1 MGNNNE
7 IVNPQI
13 TGRSATAADRTR
25 STILEK
31 PQNLRERTRFLS
43 NCVMDKVTQAP
54 AKVTDI
60 LKEHLPELSREEMN
74 RLAFSALMKT
84 GKEKNETEFQA
95 LLRDVLSF
103 LEENGGVQS
112 AYNLVSRLE
121 VALGLRKPTM
131 AIYDHTFHII
141 GGGEKYG
148 FTVAY
153 ALQDIFDI
161 TILANKEV
169 THENILDWY
178 HLDLSKCKIK
188 IMPIPF
194 FDEFDPVHLDPAR
207 VSKRV
212 ENPFHIIGRESGNYD
227 FFINNGMNE
236 MVYPLSNVS
245 FIICH
250 FPERRPF
257 GYFYADRY
265 TSIIYNSKYTA
276 GWIENKW
283 KFSPHRH
290 IYPPVDMEPADSDL
304 KKENIIISVARF
316 EIGGSKKQA
325 EMVRTFRKLSKQ
337 VPGRLK
343 GWKLFLIGG
352 SHEGN
357 PYLEKIR
364 DLLKL
369 PGAENIELKVNVSG
383 DELKELYK
391 KAKIFWHL
399 CGLDQSDPALVEH
412 FGMTIV
418 EAMQNKTVPI
428 VFDGG
433 GQREI
438 VEQGTSG
445 FRVTTTA
452 ELIKYTLQ
460 LIENPEGCSEMGEQ
474 AFARSKRFN
483 RERFDKE
490 VREYFSELLADY
502 RGSD

>member
-1 MGNNNE
+1 MENNKNMLNRRVTDAINRSPGSVLE
-7 IVNPQI
+7 IVKEHFCELPRRVI
-13 TGRSATAADRTR
+13 DRSFFTA
-25 STILEK
+25 LKKVGQEK
-31 PQNLRERTRFLS
+31 GVAEFLSLFSDTLRFL
-43 NCVMDKVTQAP
+43 
-54 AKVTDI
+54 
-60 LKEHLPELSREEMN
+60 
-74 RLAFSALMKT
+74 
-84 GKEKNETEFQA
+84 KEKE
-95 LLRDVLSF
+95 
-103 LEENGGVQS
+103 GVQS
-112 AYNLVSRLE
+112 AYNLLLRIEAALE
-121 VALGLRKPTM
+121 IRKPTL

-161 TILANKEV
+161 TILANKKV

-188 IMPIPF
+188 IIPIPF

-207 VSKRV
+207 VSKRAA
-212 ENPFHIIGRESGNYD
+212 NPFHIIAKESGNYD

-236 MVYPLSNVS
+236 MVYPLANMS

-250 FPERRPF
+250 FPERRPIS
-257 GYFYADRY
+257 YFYADKY
-265 TSIIYNSKYTA
+265 TYIIYNSNYTA
-276 GWIENKW
+276 GWIEKKW

-290 IYPPVDMEPADSDL
+290 IYPPVDMEPAESDL

-316 EIGGSKKQA
+316 EIGGSKKQV
-325 EMVRTFRKLSKQ
+325 EMVRTFRKLCKR
-337 VPGRLK
+337 VPGKLS
-343 GWKLFLIGG
+343 GWKLVLIGG

-364 DLLKL
+364 ELLKA
-369 PGAENIELKVNVSG
+369 PGAGNIELKINIPV
-383 DELKELYK
+383 DELKDLYK

-418 EAMQNKTVPI
+418 EAMQNKAAPI

-438 VEQGTSG
+438 VEQGKSG

-460 LIENPEGCSEMGEQ
+460 LIEDPEFCQEMGKR
-474 AFARSKRFN
+474 AFDRSKRFN

-490 VREYFSELLADY
+490 VREYFNEVLADY
-502 RGSD
+502 KTAIENSDML